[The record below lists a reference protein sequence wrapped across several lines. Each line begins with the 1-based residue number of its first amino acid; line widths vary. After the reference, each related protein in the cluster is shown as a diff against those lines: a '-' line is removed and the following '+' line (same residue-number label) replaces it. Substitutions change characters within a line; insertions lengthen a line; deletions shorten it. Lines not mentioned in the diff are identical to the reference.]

1 LGEKKKT
8 IYLQKKTM
16 NLQPNLNF
24 EELKKKLDQFL
35 SNSFRPHIDEIPK
48 IKSKGIYFW
57 FMKTEGYNQLSKYA
71 EIKPIEPSYTKEI
84 DGVKYDLVYLGT
96 AGVRN
101 NKSGINKGH
110 LEERLNWHLA
120 KNKSKSA
127 LKSGTMSTYR
137 RTIGA
142 LIEDDLIENNTQKS
156 LDNFFRD
163 TFIIFFIEYPGS
175 FTEVKEIVN
184 RDETLLI
191 EIVRPI
197 FNLDKNPNA
206 KITNHITYLIQER
219 RQLIEKSSKS
229 KLGIIEKKERK
240 VKMKTNKEKVK
251 FQLNECAEFKVH
263 RNQNIIDVA
272 NDLIDLPVGPCTIEI
287 FSNDRSDVRKYVNG
301 KIRKITKFNRSV
313 SSFFIAPDTNYET
326 GNISKSKIIS
336 DEMNNVKKPIEEI
349 TVRVCPII

>member
-1 LGEKKKT
+1 
-8 IYLQKKTM
+8 M
-16 NLQPNLNF
+16 NLQSNFTF
-24 EELKKKLDQFL
+24 EELKKHLDQSL
-35 SNSFRPHIDEIPK
+35 TNSFRPHVDEIPK
-48 IKSKGIYFW
+48 SKSKGIYFW
-57 FMKTEGYNQLSKYA
+57 FMRQEGYNQLSKYI
-71 EIKPIEPSYTKEI
+71 EINPIETRYTKEI
-84 DGVKYDLVYLGT
+84 DGMKYDLVYLGT

-110 LEERLNWHLA
+110 LEERLNWHIA

-142 LIEDDLIENNTQKS
+142 LIEDDLIENNTQKI
-156 LDNFFRD
+156 LDDFFRNE
-163 TFIIFFIEYPGS
+163 FIIFFIEYPGS
-175 FTEVKEIVN
+175 FSDVKEIVN
-184 RDETLLI
+184 GDETILI

-229 KLGIIEKKERK
+229 KLGIMEKKERK
-240 VKMKTNKEKVK
+240 VKMKTSKEKAK
-251 FQLNECAEFKVH
+251 FQINECAEFKVH
-263 RNQNIIDVA
+263 KNQNIIDVA

-287 FSNDRSDVRKYVNG
+287 FSNDKLDVRKYVNG
-301 KIRKITKFNRSV
+301 KMRKITKFNRSV
-313 SSFFIAPDTNYET
+313 SSFFIAPDTNYEA

-336 DEMNNVKKPIEEI
+336 DEMNNVQKPIEII
-349 TVRVCPII
+349 TVRVCPIIKK

>member
-1 LGEKKKT
+1 
-8 IYLQKKTM
+8 M
-16 NLQPNLNF
+16 NLQSNFTF
-24 EELKKKLDQFL
+24 EELKKHLDQFL
-35 SNSFRPHIDEIPK
+35 TNSFRPHVDEIPK
-48 IKSKGIYFW
+48 SKSKGIYFW
-57 FMKTEGYNQLSKYA
+57 FMRQEGYNQLSKYI
-71 EIKPIEPSYTKEI
+71 EINPIETRYTKEI
-84 DGVKYDLVYLGT
+84 DGMKYDLVYLGT

-110 LEERLNWHLA
+110 LEERLNWHIA

-142 LIEDDLIENNTQKS
+142 LIEDDLIENNTQKI
-156 LDNFFRD
+156 LDDFFRNE
-163 TFIIFFIEYPGS
+163 FIIFFIEYPGS
-175 FTEVKEIVN
+175 FSDVKEIVN
-184 RDETLLI
+184 GDETILI

-229 KLGIIEKKERK
+229 KLGIMEKKERK
-240 VKMKTNKEKVK
+240 VKMKTSKEKAK
-251 FQLNECAEFKVH
+251 FQINECAEFKVH
-263 RNQNIIDVA
+263 KNQNIIDVA

-287 FSNDRSDVRKYVNG
+287 FSNDKLDVRKYVNG
-301 KIRKITKFNRSV
+301 KMRKITKFNRSV
-313 SSFFIAPDTNYET
+313 SSFFIAPDTNYGA

-336 DEMNNVKKPIEEI
+336 DEMNNVQKPIEII
-349 TVRVCPII
+349 TVRVCPIIKK